1 MAKIA
6 PLETI
11 VLQLSDI
18 EIAWLAGLLEGEGS
32 FGIDD
37 RSATRYEDS
46 TAPAVPRLEL
56 SMVDEDVIAKVARL
70 LRKNYFKPETTTVK
84 QKLVYKGLFKAVQP

>member
-1 MAKIA
+1 MA

-11 VLQLSDI
+11 DLQLSNI

-37 RSATRYEDS
+37 RSATRY
-46 TAPAVPRLEL
+46 
-56 SMVDEDVIAKVARL
+56 
-70 LRKNYFKPETTTVK
+70 
-84 QKLVYKGLFKAVQP
+84 